1 MAGNLDPL
9 LLPSMI
15 SAEWFTLRAP
25 AGLSGSALRSP
36 ESPRVQ
42 SRWYSPQAPWVSG
55 SLPPPLV
62 PVRRGLTATVPGP
75 GDSGLSPALPAL
87 QARRHL
93 VAAPGFRS
101 GKCES
106 D

>member
-1 MAGNLDPL
+1 MAGYLDPPRL
-9 LLPSMI
+9 SSMTP
-15 SAEWFTLRAP
+15 AAWFALRARS
-25 AGLSGSALRSP
+25 GLSGSALRPP

-42 SRWYSPQAPWVSG
+42 GRWYSPQAPWVSG

-62 PVRRGLTATVPGP
+62 PMRRGLTATVPGP
-75 GDSGLSPALPAL
+75 GDPGLSPALPVL

-93 VAAPGFRS
+93 AAAPGFRS